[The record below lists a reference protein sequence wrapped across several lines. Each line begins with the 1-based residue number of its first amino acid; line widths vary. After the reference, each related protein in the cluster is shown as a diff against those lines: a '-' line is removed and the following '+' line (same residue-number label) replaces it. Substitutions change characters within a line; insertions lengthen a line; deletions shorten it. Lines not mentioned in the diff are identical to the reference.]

1 MSPSLQQA
9 LALLIPV
16 IVAVLTVPLFNL
28 LKQAS
33 AWVNGLPDPVKQT
46 LVMVWAGAANILVSV
61 IPGLTLPSTLAGI
74 NTTAVGT
81 ALTTILAWALH
92 AASQLSVVKATQAI
106 ATPAAAKT
114 AAKAS

>member
-1 MSPSLQQA
+1 MSPQLQQM

-16 IVAVLTVPLFNL
+16 FVAVVTVPLFNL
-28 LKQAS
+28 LKKGS
-33 AWVNGLPDPVKQT
+33 DWVNGLPDPVKQM
-46 LVMVWAGAANILVSV
+46 LVMLWAGLANMLIGVV
-61 IPGLTLPSTLAGI
+61 PGLTLPSTLAGL

-92 AASQLSVVKATQAI
+92 AASQISSVKATQAI

-114 AAKAS
+114 AAKSS